1 MIRSIFFIWLGIW
14 SWNSLAHA
22 AAPAAAATDHARV
35 EVLAE
40 HTVVEPGGA
49 TWLAVRLSLADGWH
63 TYWKNPGDS
72 GEPTRL
78 DWTLPEGTEVGEIV
92 WPVPERIPFGPFV
105 NFGYHG
111 EPIHLVR
118 LEIAG
123 DWPVGRSIRVDV
135 RARWLVCEEIC
146 IPEEADLG
154 IDLDVG
160 AAARL
165 AGERSAAVFAQA
177 RRNLPPTQPVRGAFG
192 VADGVLSLELSRTDL
207 PAVARDFFFFP
218 GEWGAVEPGAPQ
230 DWSVTGDTVVA
241 RLTAGPAMPTAIL
254 EGIAVLS
261 DPDTGE
267 RQAVRIEALPSAA
280 TGGNARA
287 PGSPVISTLAL
298 WQAVLLAIAGGML
311 LNLMPC
317 VLPVLSIK
325 ALGLVSHS
333 RSPRTLR
340 ASGIAYTAGVL
351 CSFALLAVILI
362 GLRSAGAAAG
372 WGFQLQSP
380 GFVAAMS
387 YLLFSMALVLS
398 LGLDLGSGL
407 AGIGDRLTRGSGM
420 AGSFFTG
427 ALAAVVATP
436 CTAPFMASA
445 IGFAL
450 SQPAAV
456 AATVLLAIGF
466 GLALPYLL
474 LTFVPAWTRFL
485 PRPGPWM
492 LRLKQALAFPLYATV
507 IWLLWVAGQQI
518 GVDGVARILLGLL
531 LLSLALWI
539 YSAWRGDHGRVRRAA
554 TAAALLLV
562 GVAISLAVPA
572 ARTVQPVTETG
583 DHLPSVPFA
592 ENEIE
597 RLRASGRAV
606 FVNMTA
612 AWCITCLVNE
622 RVALGTD
629 AVREALA
636 SRQIVYMKGDWT
648 NRDARISRYLWSFG
662 RAGVPLYV
670 LYPAGEGAPR
680 VLPQIL
686 TENMLLEA
694 IDALGQPR
702 ETT

>member
-22 AAPAAAATDHARV
+22 SAPAAAATDHARV
-35 EVLAE
+35 ELLAE
-40 HTVVEPGGA
+40 HTVVEPGGE

-192 VADGVLSLELSRTDL
+192 VADGALSLELSRTDL

-287 PGSPVISTLAL
+287 TGSPVISTLTL

-407 AGIGDRLTRGSGM
+407 AGIGDRLTRGSGV